1 MHNLPEQEQLQT
13 KLAEI
18 KSQHSDLKKEIEV
31 CKKAKNCNQVELSR
45 LKKQLLS
52 LEKQVKN
59 IKSSLIPDQP
69 A

>member
-1 MHNLPEQEQLQT
+1 MHNLPDQQQLHA

-18 KSQHSDLKKEIEV
+18 KSQHRDLTQVIET

-45 LKKQLLS
+45 LKKQLLT
-52 LEKQVKN
+52 LEEQVKK